1 MPGEVRVLGVM
12 MASVMMEGVNVGVGG
27 AMMLGLLLCFCW
39 RNSMKAAAMVGS
51 VGLVAKSVRREA

>member
-12 MASVMMEGVNVGVGG
+12 MASVMMEVNVGVGG
-27 AMMLGLLLCFCW
+27 AMMLGLLLFFCW

-51 VGLVAKSVRREA
+51 VGLVAKSVRRDA

>member
-1 MPGEVRVLGVM
+1 MPGEVRVVLGVV
-12 MASVMMEGVNVGVGG
+12 ASVMVEVNVGVGG
-27 AMMLGLLLCFCW
+27 AAMMLGLLLCFCW